1 MILRQ
6 LTELCVHDFGAF
18 RLGCET
24 LKKVYFRERNLI
36 RSLWPFPHIHLGP
49 CRLPESPGYQ
59 PRVRCGRWRRRP
71 ASRADSGREESHQL
85 KFKSPVTARC
95 SGWLTTAESMRAC
108 QGQTLYQLRQF
119 CVALRW
125 ECLMISAQSTI
136 KFCPDIRILDRV
148 SEAQRRAEWWS
159 LGSSW
164 MEENSMF
171 SGQCLSPWG
180 HSTLLTALLSGL

>member
-1 MILRQ
+1 MNIRKKNEGFQGCWEHTSFFFFRTSFFKCNYWKVVLDLSYGYVAVMILRQ

-71 ASRADSGREESHQL
+71 ATRADSGREESHQL
-85 KFKSPVTARC
+85 KFTSPITARC
-95 SGWLTTAESMRAC
+95 SG
-108 QGQTLYQLRQF
+108 
-119 CVALRW
+119 
-125 ECLMISAQSTI
+125 
-136 KFCPDIRILDRV
+136 
-148 SEAQRRAEWWS
+148 
-159 LGSSW
+159 
-164 MEENSMF
+164 
-171 SGQCLSPWG
+171 
-180 HSTLLTALLSGL
+180 